1 MSLKKQVLIVYQ
13 SMTIGG
19 STTSLLGLLDTLD
32 YSEMEVDLQLYNNI
46 GPYIGFIPEDV
57 RLLPEAKRF
66 SDNKMLGL
74 LQRMKYPSYW
84 KSLFRALR
92 FQRKHPGT
100 KVVAQITAYSRAETS
115 KKMIRNMMLQ
125 SALWKCGQ
133 TAMCTKK

>member
-74 LQRMKYPSYW
+74 LQRMKYPRYW
-84 KSLFRALR
+84 KS
-92 FQRKHPGT
+92 
-100 KVVAQITAYSRAETS
+100 
-115 KKMIRNMMLQ
+115 
-125 SALWKCGQ
+125 
-133 TAMCTKK
+133 